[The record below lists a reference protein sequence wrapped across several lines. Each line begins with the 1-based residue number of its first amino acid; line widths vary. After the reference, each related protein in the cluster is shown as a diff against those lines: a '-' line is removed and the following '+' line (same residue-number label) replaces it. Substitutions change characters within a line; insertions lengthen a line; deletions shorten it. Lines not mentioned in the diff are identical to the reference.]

1 MRKVVFLFTLALS
14 IMANAQTV
22 TQYFKSEKCINA
34 GEKQL
39 CFAFTK
45 ESNPRMLVPLYPF
58 ECDEYYI
65 VLTKKKAKKFLDIL
79 KDYQKKM
86 DKWQKTADKEHVTN
100 LTKVLGRPGYIASV
114 GNFSAPY
121 EFAYTLNNKLYTVG
135 LRKIDFDNSM
145 IPVWS
150 LEIDAN
156 GQCFISVQSI
166 LPTQTFTNNESL
178 NTIDNSGGAS
188 ITKKTVSIT
197 PAGKAGMSKDNLQWF
212 INTIQE
218 MMAQLDESKIEN
230 KKGKLFK

>member
-1 MRKVVFLFTLALS
+1 MRKAILLFVLTLSML
-14 IMANAQTV
+14 ANAQTV
-22 TQYFKSEKCINA
+22 TQYFKSEKYIEID
-34 GEKQL
+34 GKQL
-39 CFAFTK
+39 HFAFTK
-45 ESNPRMLVPLYPF
+45 ESNPRMLVPLSPF

-65 VLTKKKAKKFLDIL
+65 VLTKKKAKNFLDIL

-86 DKWQKTADKEHVTN
+86 PKWQSTADKEHVTN

-114 GNFSAPY
+114 GNFSSPY
-121 EFAYTLNNKLYTVG
+121 EFAYMLNNNLYTVG
-135 LRKIDFDNSM
+135 LRKISFDNSM
-145 IPVWS
+145 IPVWA

-166 LPTQTFTNNESL
+166 LPAQTFTNNESL

-188 ITKKTVSIT
+188 ITKKTISINPT
-197 PAGKAGMSKDNLQWF
+197 GKVVMSKDNLQWF

-218 MMAQLDESKIEN
+218 MMTQLDESKIEN